1 MSHKQQCVCVLCVV
15 CVCVDNKSACG
26 DVVMLCGV
34 GAFFSFF
41 HKQFYSESS
50 INFQI
55 GHLTAMEIPI
65 EDCASA
71 RAYKPSAA
79 RKGVIYAFILA
90 LYCVSIPFCYRTA
103 GEPRAT
109 AMAQAQKLAD
119 EKWMKELQGQ
129 VDEELALDLA
139 TEKKSETNIL
149 SHPEDAEFA
158 GDLKG
163 QKLFGDNAGQQA
175 ASGGWLASWMGPS
188 KEQRRAEKELKQFE
202 KEFKEKS
209 LDPPS
214 LPPAYLPSAWAVL
227 ALMATFTV
235 HALFFLLCRW
245 IPAFKASSLFSPAT
259 SVTEGCFVLVVPPE
273 NRGKADI
280 VRVMKS
286 TADMLQIE
294 FQRQKYFYVPSSRL
308 ASEIAAQFPNG
319 LLKLSSCPVDLPLSQ
334 YLTAGGIRTDADVLA
349 ATELWGKNHLAVHIP
364 SFLELLK
371 NQLLSPLSMFQVC
384 VYTCI
389 YHKSALYSLLC
400 DVCIFVCMFACA
412 GVLRDAVASGRV
424 LDVHY
429 VDPGHGSRL
438 RGLDRVPEDPYTAD
452 AR

>member
-1 MSHKQQCVCVLCVV
+1 
-15 CVCVDNKSACG
+15 
-26 DVVMLCGV
+26 
-34 GAFFSFF
+34 
-41 HKQFYSESS
+41 
-50 INFQI
+50 
-55 GHLTAMEIPI
+55 MEIPI

-90 LYCVSIPFCYRTA
+90 LYCVSIPFCYNTA

-119 EKWMKELQGQ
+119 EKWTKELQGQ
-129 VDEELALDLA
+129 VDDEESALFSDQKL
-139 TEKKSETNIL
+139 ETHIV
-149 SHPEDAEFA
+149 SHSQDAEFA

-163 QKLFGDNAGQQA
+163 QKLFGDTADQKA
-175 ASGGWLASWMGPS
+175 SSGGWFASWMGPS

-227 ALMATFTV
+227 ALMASFTV

-245 IPAFKASSLFSPAT
+245 IPAFKASALFSPAT
-259 SVTEGCFVLVVPPE
+259 AVTEGCFVLVVPPE

-280 VRVMKS
+280 VRVIRS
-286 TADMLQIE
+286 NADMLQIE

-308 ASEIAAQFPNG
+308 AAEIAVQFPNG

-334 YLTAGGIRTDADVLA
+334 YLSASGIRTEADVLA
-349 ATELWGKNHLAVHIP
+349 ATELWGKNHLTVHIP

-371 NQLLSPLSMFQVC
+371 NQLLSPLSMFQVQ
-384 VYTCI
+384 
-389 YHKSALYSLLC
+389 LY
-400 DVCIFVCMFACA
+400 
-412 GVLRDAVASGRV
+412 
-424 LDVHY
+424 VHMH
-429 VDPGHGSRL
+429 V
-438 RGLDRVPEDPYTAD
+438 
-452 AR
+452 